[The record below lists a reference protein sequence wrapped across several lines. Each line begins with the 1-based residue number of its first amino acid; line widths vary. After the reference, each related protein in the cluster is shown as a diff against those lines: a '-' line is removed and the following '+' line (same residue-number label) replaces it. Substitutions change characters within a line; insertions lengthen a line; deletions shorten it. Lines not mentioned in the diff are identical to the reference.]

1 VTCHLKGKAMPITVH
16 ATEGVLSEKAE
27 REVFAELTNCFLR
40 HHQLSGN
47 PFMTP
52 NVIGEIS
59 IIPKGRS
66 FAGGTP
72 ADIVVV
78 ELKVP
83 SFALADPAQKA
94 AFVADA
100 TDIVHGATGGQQS
113 KDRIFVN
120 MVYAVDGLWGIAG
133 KVYSNSDLLDAV
145 SRAA

>member
-1 VTCHLKGKAMPITVH
+1 MPITVH
-16 ATEGVLSEKAE
+16 ATQGVLSETAE

-40 HHQLSGN
+40 HHQLNGN
-47 PFMTP
+47 QFMTP

-66 FAGGTP
+66 FAGGAP

-83 SFALADPAQKA
+83 SFALGDPAQKA

-100 TDIVHGATGGQQS
+100 TDIVHAATGGQQP

-133 KVYSNSDLLDAV
+133 KAYSNSDLLEAV